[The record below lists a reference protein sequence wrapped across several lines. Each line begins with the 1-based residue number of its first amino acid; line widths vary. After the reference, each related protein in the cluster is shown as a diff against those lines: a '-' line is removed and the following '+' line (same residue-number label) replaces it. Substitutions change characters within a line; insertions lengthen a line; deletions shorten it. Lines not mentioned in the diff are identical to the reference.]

1 MDASSSRQRSVSDDG
16 AEALGRLGTIGRYT
30 LHRQLG
36 EGGMGQVWL
45 AHARHAHADL
55 DDDLEVYPVV
65 VKFARLAK
73 LFDDQ
78 VRKGLLTE
86 GAVMA
91 LLNCGNVPKIYEV
104 GEFEGLSYVA
114 MEYVPGVSLTE
125 LCRLMQ
131 RAHRPMSFENVATI
145 GYVLAQTLRQ
155 VHNAMAGAKPLNL
168 VHRDVSAKNV
178 LVSGSGRV
186 VLLDF
191 GIVAG
196 AVATSHHGAKGTP
209 HTMAPEQYHG
219 EITPAVDAYGLGTI
233 LWTLLEGVPFRAEF
247 SEPDLYGMIARGI
260 YSPLTRSGIPPVM
273 RAVCDRLLEPDPC
286 KRMLIDEVIAS
297 FERNFSRRVSELEL
311 FISDLVGTRARRSG
325 VTMDQPILTDGL
337 AQTRRAAMATV
348 LPSELKQGATFSPL
362 ARDPMA
368 TKDAHVPGG
377 PNGTSRVQS
386 WCLQRAEVVE
396 SAGLG
401 DAPVALER
409 VESGATT
416 HRRLPADELDALPPA
431 HAPRTDVLPSAH
443 MPSAEALPAAHA
455 PWTDGLPPAHAH
467 WTDVLP
473 SAPAPWTDDR
483 LPQALPSIESRQP
496 EPVPESD
503 ALQPRHPVATV
514 RSPAPEIPDAATEVR
529 DMAPAAAR
537 LQAPSGGPWLR
548 STALALATAALVVV
562 AFVSM
567 DLARRSPAS
576 AAPHAPAPSST
587 SASGTETRGT
597 STSNTPAPSDSRDV
611 PKSEVR
617 AASEPAPA
625 RDPGEALRAELG
637 ETAELAGGAAKPPPP
652 SDPEGTGPSPPAV
665 SEAPRPRK
673 IKRPTAPLP
682 LVQVDVKRH
691 PLTASAEVKIGEK
704 YVDLRNSHHVR
715 IMLPIGTHR
724 VRWRASETGRYE
736 AADPFQLENHH
747 VYRVYV
753 HQSGV
758 HISRRMTPEHPAIV
772 SSRAGL

>member
-1 MDASSSRQRSVSDDG
+1 MIDAFDAGHESMGGDADGSVDPVGKISRL
-16 AEALGRLGTIGRYT
+16 ETIGRYT

-55 DDDLEVYPVV
+55 ADDLTIYPVV

-86 GAVMA
+86 GAIMA
-91 LLNCGNVPKIYEV
+91 LLNCGNVPKVYEV

-114 MEYVPGVSLTE
+114 MEYVPGVSLIE
-125 LCRLMQ
+125 LCRLME
-131 RAHRPMSFENVATI
+131 RARRPMSFENVATI

-178 LVSGSGRV
+178 LVSGSGRI

-233 LWTLLEGVPFRAEF
+233 LWTLLEGAPFRAEF

-260 YSPLTRSGIPPVM
+260 YPPLTRPGIPPVM
-273 RAVCDRLLEPDPC
+273 RAVCDRLLEVDPC
-286 KRMLIDEVIAS
+286 KRMLIDEVISS

-311 FISDLVGTRARRSG
+311 FISDLVGARARRSG

-362 ARDPMA
+362 AREPSA
-368 TKDAHVPGG
+368 KRETAVPGG
-377 PNGTSRVQS
+377 PNGTCRLQS
-386 WCLQRAEVVE
+386 WRLQPAELVAPSGVE
-396 SAGLG
+396 
-401 DAPVALER
+401 DAPVAVER
-409 VESGATT
+409 AESGATT
-416 HRRLPADELDALPPA
+416 HERFSEDDILAPA
-431 HAPRTDVLPSAH
+431 HAPRTDVLP
-443 MPSAEALPAAHA
+443 PAPA
-455 PWTDGLPPAHAH
+455 PAPR
-467 WTDVLP
+467 TDVL
-473 SAPAPWTDDR
+473 SARAFGWT
-483 LPQALPSIESRQP
+483 ERQP
-496 EPVPESD
+496 DAEGDALQRRDAVATIPSPVPET
-503 ALQPRHPVATV
+503 AV
-514 RSPAPEIPDAATEVR
+514 AATEVP
-529 DMAPAAAR
+529 DMASVLPRNPARTPVPWTRSIALALTTAVALVVAVFVATNRAEEPPILQATPTLASAPPSEPRGVPSQAKLAPEPVREALPNHPEATRPQATLATTSSAATPEPGRSSVDAPEPVSVPDPVNGQATSASPDKRAESITAPAA
-537 LQAPSGGPWLR
+537 
-548 STALALATAALVVV
+548 
-562 AFVSM
+562 
-567 DLARRSPAS
+567 
-576 AAPHAPAPSST
+576 
-587 SASGTETRGT
+587 
-597 STSNTPAPSDSRDV
+597 
-611 PKSEVR
+611 
-617 AASEPAPA
+617 
-625 RDPGEALRAELG
+625 
-637 ETAELAGGAAKPPPP
+637 
-652 SDPEGTGPSPPAV
+652 
-665 SEAPRPRK
+665 EAPRPRPR
-673 IKRPTAPLP
+673 KRATAPLP

-691 PLTASAEVKIGEK
+691 PLTAAAELKIGEK
-704 YVDLRNSHHVR
+704 YIDLRTSNHVR
-715 IMLPIGTHR
+715 VMLPIGKHR
-724 VRWRASETGRYE
+724 VRWRTSAAGRY
-736 AADPFQLENHH
+736 APADPFQLETHH

-753 HQSGV
+753 HASSV
-758 HISRRMTPEHPAIV
+758 HISRRMTPDHPEIV